1 MHVSKSLRRRF
12 IAGALI
18 AASLVGAGAGTAA
31 AAPKLSKKQA
41 HAFKLTCRYFSTD
54 YTALVGIQAMSNL
67 TGAELRSAFRYV
79 ASDIAGAE
87 PVVSRPDR
95 KQLKLAV
102 KLLGQFGASTPSGR
116 VSEAEKRRLSK
127 SFKSAPFSTL
137 NSTLKAACGH
147 G

>member
-1 MHVSKSLRRRF
+1 MHASKSLPRDV
-12 IAGALI
+12 IVGTLV
-18 AASLVGAGAGTAA
+18 AASLIGAGTGTAV
-31 AAPKLSKKQA
+31 AAPKLSEQQA

-79 ASDIAGAE
+79 ASDIGGAE

-95 KQLKLAV
+95 RQLKRAV
-102 KLLGQFGASTPSGR
+102 KLLGQFEANTPSR
-116 VSEAEKRRLSK
+116 PVSQAEKRRLSK

-137 NSTLKAACGH
+137 NATLKAACSH